1 MIKLPLIILQNL
13 KCLLALLL
21 KIDIQKSKSWVVI
34 IMIKKRIL
42 FTLFVLSL
50 ILSIASILNLGKV
63 YSRSSIFSKF
73 LFASTTI
80 GFYTFIRKMDKQ
92 PELMPATSLRQEEKK
107 EGNNQQ
113 KVYFDDVA
121 GLDEVKDDLKEIA
134 DFIKNPEK
142 YDKMGA
148 KIPKGIMFH
157 GPPGTGKTLIASA
170 ISGETEAGFIYA
182 SGSEFV
188 EKYVGVGAS
197 RIRSLFEKAKKQAP
211 CVIFIDEMDA
221 IGVSRSSDNNSERDQ
236 TLNQLLVE
244 LDGFNRYD
252 NVIVIGATNR
262 LELLDEALLR
272 PGRFDRHIY
281 IGNPNVKSREEI
293 LKVHLRNKPLDKKVN
308 IKDIARKTHG
318 MSGAHLANIV
328 NEAAIFAVRENL
340 ATIGPEQFN
349 LAIERVVAGL
359 KNKNAVISEKE
370 RKIVAYH
377 ESGHALVGR
386 VLNNDLIEKIS
397 IVPHGQAL
405 GFVLNASSEDKF
417 LITKKELCEKIQ
429 TLLAGRAAE
438 EIIFNEI
445 STGAQNDLTKA
456 TEIAHQMVCEY
467 GMSSLGN
474 RTFSNNNLSGYGN
487 FINKEVNSIIES
499 CYQESKKIILKNID
513 FLHSISSRLLL
524 EETITG
530 KELEKILKV
539 S

>member
-1 MIKLPLIILQNL
+1 MKKKYLI
-13 KCLLALLL
+13 ALFS
-21 KIDIQKSKSWVVI
+21 ITF
-34 IMIKKRIL
+34 IL
-42 FTLFVLSL
+42 FISTVFDL
-50 ILSIASILNLGKV
+50 
-63 YSRSSIFSKF
+63 SKF
-73 LFASTTI
+73 HKNSSTLIRFFLLFLNV
-80 GFYTFIRKMDKQ
+80 GLFYMIRRIHKK
-92 PELMPATSLRQEEKK
+92 PELMPATALRQDEKK
-107 EGNNQQ
+107 EDNNKK
-113 KVYFDDVA
+113 KVFFEDVA
-121 GLDEVKDDLKEIA
+121 GLDEVKEDLQEIT

-142 YDKMGA
+142 YNKMGA

-157 GPPGTGKTLIASA
+157 GPPGTGKTLMATA
-170 ISGETEAGFIYA
+170 ISGETNASFIYA

-197 RIRSLFEKAKKQAP
+197 RIRALFDKAKKQAP

-262 LELLDEALLR
+262 MELLDGALLR

-281 IGNPNVKSREEI
+281 IGNPNVRSREEI
-293 LKVHLRNKPLDKKVN
+293 LKVHLKDKPLDKTVD
-308 IKDIARKTHG
+308 IKEIARKTHG

-328 NEAAIFAVRENL
+328 NEAAIFAVRSSL
-340 ATIGPEQFN
+340 SLIGAEEFN

-359 KNKNAVISEKE
+359 KNKSAVITEKE

-377 ESGHALVGR
+377 EAGHALVGR
-386 VLNNDLIEKIS
+386 LYNNDIIEKIS

-405 GFVLNASSEDKF
+405 GFVLNASSEDRF

-438 EIIFNEI
+438 EIVFNEV
-445 STGAQNDLTKA
+445 STGAQNDLTKS
-456 TEIAHQMVCEY
+456 TEIANQMVCDY
-467 GMSSLGN
+467 GMSRLGN
-474 RTFSNNNLSGYGN
+474 RTYNGKLLSNYENI
-487 FINKEVNSIIES
+487 INDEVNSIIEA
-499 CYQESKKIILKNID
+499 CYKDSKTIILKNID
-513 FLHSISSRLLL
+513 YLHTIAQKLLL
-524 EETITG
+524 KETISG
-530 KELEKILKV
+530 KELEKILRV